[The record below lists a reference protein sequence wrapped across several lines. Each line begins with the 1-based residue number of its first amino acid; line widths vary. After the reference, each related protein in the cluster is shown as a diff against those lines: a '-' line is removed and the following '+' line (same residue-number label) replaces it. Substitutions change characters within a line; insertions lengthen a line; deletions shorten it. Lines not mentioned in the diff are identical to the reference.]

1 MSHLN
6 SGLSW
11 LLVSSL
17 RPRVLLV
24 DDSAEMLDV
33 FERILSPSCDVV
45 GQITDARML
54 PDVVTT
60 LQVEVAVL
68 DLYMSTGN
76 GLELC
81 RSLKDAF
88 PNLKIV
94 IVTASQDPHL
104 KAEAVARG
112 ASSLVDKVR
121 MIDDLERA
129 VHKAFAG

>member
-1 MSHLN
+1 MN
-6 SGLSW
+6 SP
-11 LLVSSL
+11 
-17 RPRVLLV
+17 RPRVLLI

-45 GQITDARML
+45 GQITDARLL
-54 PDVVTT
+54 PDAVTT

-76 GLELC
+76 GLDLC
-81 RSLKDAF
+81 RSLKEAF
-88 PNLKIV
+88 PHLKVV

-104 KAEAVARG
+104 KAEALARG

>member
-1 MSHLN
+1 MN
-6 SGLSW
+6 
-11 LLVSSL
+11 SL

-45 GQITDARML
+45 GQITDARL
-54 PDVVTT
+54 LADAVTT
-60 LQVEVAVL
+60 LQVDVAVL

-81 RSLKDAF
+81 RSLTEAF
-88 PNLKIV
+88 PHLKVV
-94 IVTASQDPHL
+94 IVTASQDPHI
-104 KAEAVARG
+104 KEEALARG
-112 ASSLVDKVR
+112 ASGLVDKVR

-129 VHKAFAG
+129 VYKAFAG

>member
-1 MSHLN
+1 VN
-6 SGLSW
+6 SP
-11 LLVSSL
+11 
-17 RPRVLLV
+17 RPRVLLI

-45 GQITDARML
+45 GQITDARLL
-54 PDVVTT
+54 PDAVTT

-76 GLELC
+76 GLDLC
-81 RSLKDAF
+81 RSLKEAF
-88 PNLKIV
+88 PHLKVV

-104 KAEAVARG
+104 KAEALARG

>member
-1 MSHLN
+1 MN
-6 SGLSW
+6 
-11 LLVSSL
+11 SL

-45 GQITDARML
+45 GQITDARLL
-54 PDVVTT
+54 PDAMTT
-60 LQVEVAVL
+60 LHMEVAVL

-81 RSLKDAF
+81 RSLKEAF
-88 PNLKIV
+88 PRLKVV

-104 KAEAVARG
+104 KAEALARG

>member
-1 MSHLN
+1 VN
-6 SGLSW
+6 
-11 LLVSSL
+11 SL

-45 GQITDARML
+45 GQITDARLL
-54 PDVVTT
+54 PDAVTT

-81 RSLKDAF
+81 RSLKEAF
-88 PNLKIV
+88 PHLKVV

-104 KAEAVARG
+104 KAEALARG

-129 VHKAFAG
+129 VHKAVAG

>member
-1 MSHLN
+1 MN
-6 SGLSW
+6 SP
-11 LLVSSL
+11 
-17 RPRVLLV
+17 RPRVLLI

-45 GQITDARML
+45 GQITDARLL
-54 PDVVTT
+54 PDAVTT

-76 GLELC
+76 GLDLC
-81 RSLKDAF
+81 RSLKEAF
-88 PNLKIV
+88 PHLKVV
-94 IVTASQDPHL
+94 IVTASQDPHI
-104 KAEAVARG
+104 KAEALARG

>member
-1 MSHLN
+1 M
-6 SGLSW
+6 
-11 LLVSSL
+11 SSL

-45 GQITDARML
+45 GQITDARLL
-54 PDVVTT
+54 PDAVTT
-60 LQVEVAVL
+60 LQVDVAVL

-81 RSLKDAF
+81 RSLKEAF
-88 PNLKIV
+88 PHLKVV
-94 IVTASQDPHL
+94 IVTASHDPHL
-104 KAEAVARG
+104 KAEALERG
-112 ASSLVDKVR
+112 ASSIVDKVR
-121 MIDDLERA
+121 MIDDLEPA

>member
-1 MSHLN
+1 M
-6 SGLSW
+6 
-11 LLVSSL
+11 
-17 RPRVLLV
+17 
-24 DDSAEMLDV
+24 

-45 GQITDARML
+45 GQITDARLL
-54 PDVVTT
+54 PDAVTT

-104 KAEAVARG
+104 KVEAVARG

-129 VHKAFAG
+129 VHEAFAG

>member
-1 MSHLN
+1 VN
-6 SGLSW
+6 
-11 LLVSSL
+11 SL

-45 GQITDARML
+45 GQITDARLL
-54 PDVVTT
+54 PDAVTT

-81 RSLKDAF
+81 RSLKEAF
-88 PNLKIV
+88 PHLKVV

-104 KAEAVARG
+104 KAEALARG

>member
-1 MSHLN
+1 MN
-6 SGLSW
+6 
-11 LLVSSL
+11 SL

-45 GQITDARML
+45 GQITDARLL
-54 PDVVTT
+54 PDAVTT
-60 LQVEVAVL
+60 LHVEVAVL

-81 RSLKDAF
+81 RSLMEAF
-88 PNLKIV
+88 PHLKV
-94 IVTASQDPHL
+94 VVVTASQDPHL
-104 KAEAVARG
+104 KAEALARG

-129 VHKAFAG
+129 VHKAFGG